1 MKKKFRLILKS
12 KVFKNG
18 VWLTILQI
26 VNTVIPIVT
35 IPYITRILGACE
47 YGVFSIALNWVLYFQ
62 VLVEYG
68 FGLSG
73 ARKVALLKEN
83 QQDKLNNLY
92 NNIISS
98 RIVLFILSFIILNI
112 IALIS
117 SFDFKMYISMI
128 ILFIMI
134 IGTTFQLTW
143 LFQGKQ
149 DMKFIT
155 IINVISRIISV
166 ALIFLLVKSN
176 ENLYLYCFLY
186 SITLFLSSI
195 ISNII
200 AYKKYNLHFKFSKV
214 GEIKNEI
221 NDGKYLFA
229 SSAMTKIFSG
239 FGITVLGIISTSTIT
254 GIYSAI
260 YKIPYVLTMFFSP
273 ISQAIYPFNSTLFK
287 KGIFDG
293 VNSIK
298 KICIPIFVMFLVP
311 SIIII
316 IFRNIIVNLLFGG
329 EYSKYSIIVIPL
341 VLQFLFAMINNFFG
355 IQILVASGN
364 QKKYSTSLLIGCI
377 SIILCNII
385 LGKISGIYGI
395 AIASAIS
402 EMILTFS
409 LVINYKKLKKNQKN
423 YFNEKC

>member
-1 MKKKFRLILKS
+1 MKNKIDIVLKS
-12 KVFKNG
+12 RVFKNG
-18 VWLTILQI
+18 IWLTILQI

-35 IPYITRILGACE
+35 IPYITRILGASE
-47 YGVFSIALNWVLYFQ
+47 YGIFSIALNWVLYFQ

-83 QQDKLNNLY
+83 ERDKLNNLY

-98 RIVLFILSFIILNI
+98 RILLFVLSFVILNI
-112 IALIS
+112 IALTS
-117 SFDFKMYISMI
+117 GFDFKMYISML

-155 IINVISRIISV
+155 IVNVVSRIVSV
-166 ALIFLLVKSN
+166 ALIFLLVRTN

-200 AYKKYNLHFKFSKV
+200 AYKKYNLHFKFSKIR
-214 GEIKNEI
+214 EIKHEMS
-221 NDGKYLFA
+221 DGKYLFA

-260 YKIPYVLTMFFSP
+260 YKIPYVLTMFFLP
-273 ISQAIYPFNSTLFK
+273 ISQAIYPYNSSLFK
-287 KGIFDG
+287 NGFSEG
-293 VNSIK
+293 LNNIK
-298 KICIPIFVMFLVP
+298 KICIPIFILFLIL

-316 IFRNIIVNLLFGG
+316 LFKNIIVNLLFGS
-329 EYSKYSIIVIPL
+329 EYSKYSSIVIPL
-341 VLQFLFAMINNFFG
+341 VLQFLCAVINNFLG

-364 QKKYSTSLLIGCI
+364 QKKYSKSLLVGCI
-377 SIILCNII
+377 AIILCNLV
-385 LGKISGIYGI
+385 LGKIFEIHGI
-395 AIASAIS
+395 AIASVIS
-402 EMILTFS
+402 ELTLTIS
-409 LVINYKKLKKNQKN
+409 LFINYKKIKKS
-423 YFNEKC
+423 EKLC

>member
-1 MKKKFRLILKS
+1 MKKKFKLILKS

-35 IPYITRILGACE
+35 IPYITRILGTSE
-47 YGVFSIALNWVLYFQ
+47 YGIFSIALNWILYFQ
-62 VLVEYG
+62 VFVEFG

-83 QQDKLNNLY
+83 AQKELNSLY

-98 RIVLFILSFIILNI
+98 RILLFVISFMVLNI
-112 IALIS
+112 IAFIS
-117 SFDFKMYISMI
+117 GFDLKTYISMI

-155 IINVISRIISV
+155 IVNVISRIVSV
-166 ALIFLLVKSN
+166 VLIFALVKSSD
-176 ENLYLYCFLY
+176 NLYLYCFLY

-200 AYKKYNLHFKFSKV
+200 AYKKYNLRFKFSGIK
-214 GEIKNEI
+214 EIKNEI

-229 SSAMTKIFSG
+229 SSAMTKIFTG
-239 FGITVLGIISTSTIT
+239 FGITILGIVSTTEMT

-273 ISQAIYPFNSTLFK
+273 VSQAIYPYNSSLFK
-287 KGIFDG
+287 NGFENGLK
-293 VNSIK
+293 NIK
-298 KICIPIFVMFLVP
+298 KLCIPIFLLFFLP

-316 IFRNIIVNLLFGG
+316 IFRGLIVNLLFGT
-329 EYSKYSIIVIPL
+329 EYSNYSIIVIPL
-341 VLQFLFAMINNFFG
+341 VLQFLCAVINNFLG

-364 QKKYSTSLLIGCI
+364 QKKYSKSLLIGCI
-377 SIILCNII
+377 AIILCNLV
-385 LGKISGIYGI
+385 LGKIFEIYGI
-395 AIASAIS
+395 AIASIIS
-402 EMILTFS
+402 ELILTIS
-409 LVINYKKLKKNQKN
+409 LFINYKKIKKR
-423 YFNEKC
+423 EKVC